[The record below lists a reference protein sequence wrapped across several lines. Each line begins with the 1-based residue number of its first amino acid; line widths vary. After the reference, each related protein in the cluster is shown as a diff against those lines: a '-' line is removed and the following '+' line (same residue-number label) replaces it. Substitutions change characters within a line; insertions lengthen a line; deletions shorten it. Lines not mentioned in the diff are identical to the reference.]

1 MRTSGDIRM
10 NTVKLLRAELE
21 QRLQAGGCD
30 SPAFDACCLLEDIG
44 GLGRGAVP
52 SSGDRV
58 LSDEVCRRLRLAAE
72 RRAAGEPLQYLLGTW
87 DFLSLTLEVGQ
98 GVLIPRP
105 ETELLCELAAARLS
119 ALPTAHPSVLDL
131 CAGSGCVGLGVALLC
146 PSVSVTAV
154 EKSAEALAYLR
165 RNVARY
171 PAFSVAVREADVL
184 CDAARFPEPVDAI
197 LSNPPYIPTAELPAL
212 QREVQYEPKMAL
224 DGGDG
229 FVFYRA
235 IASQWVPRLRS
246 GGFVAVEVGAGQA
259 PDVCDLFRSAGL
271 VNVTPYPDL
280 AGIPRLVCAEKE

>member
-1 MRTSGDIRM
+1 M
-10 NTVKLLRAELE
+10 NTVKSLRAELE
-21 QRLQAGGCD
+21 QCLQAGGCD

-52 SSGDRV
+52 ASGDRV
-58 LSDEVCRRLRLAAE
+58 LSDEICRRLRLAAE

-87 DFLSLTLEVGQ
+87 DFLSLTLEVGE

-105 ETELLCELAAARLS
+105 ETELLCQLAAARLS
-119 ALPTAHPSVLDL
+119 ALPAANPLVLDL
-131 CAGSGCVGLGVALLC
+131 CAGSGCVGLGVASLC
-146 PSVSVTAV
+146 PSVTVTAL

-165 RNVARY
+165 RNAARY
-171 PAFSVAVREADVL
+171 PHFSVTVREADVL
-184 CDAARFPEPVDAI
+184 CDAPRFPETVDAI
-197 LSNPPYIPTAELPAL
+197 LSNPPYIPTAELPTL

-235 IASQWVPRLRS
+235 IVSQWVPRLRS

-271 VNVTPYPDL
+271 VNVTAYPDF
-280 AGIPRLVCAEKE
+280 AGILRVVCAEKE